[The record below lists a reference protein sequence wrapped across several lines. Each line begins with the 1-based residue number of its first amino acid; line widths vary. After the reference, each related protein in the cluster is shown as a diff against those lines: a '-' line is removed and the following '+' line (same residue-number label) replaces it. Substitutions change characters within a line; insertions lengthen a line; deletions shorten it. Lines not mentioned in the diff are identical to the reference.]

1 MKIIDII
8 CSQGKTGFYFDDQRA
23 IKNGAKSDGFTYIGD
38 VITRLRYSSNMYLL
52 RIIATR

>member
-38 VITRLRYSSNMYLL
+38 VNK
-52 RIIATR
+52 RIY